1 MVYKDSEKGINDY
14 YMNDTSV
21 VKDVVYIKIDKD
33 VNLVEKNQTEKEFS
47 KIVERLIQDAI
58 SNYSFENDHKKDH
71 YCYQIT
77 WDLHPKRGK
86 VSTI

>member
-21 VKDVVYIKIDKD
+21 VKDVIYIKIDKD

-77 WDLHPKRGK
+77 
-86 VSTI
+86 